1 MRVLVHGLTHQLSVA
16 LQAAAIEIASAPAAG
31 TASDA
36 HYFSDREKYLKDG
49 PIPCPDMR
57 SWRRR
62 SRSVRK
68 VCAIQ
73 SNRDRAKMARK
84 ARRSQRK
91 KARK

>member
-16 LQAAAIEIASAPAAG
+16 LQAAAIEFSAAPAVG
-31 TASDA
+31 TASEA
-36 HYFSDREKYLKDG
+36 HYFKYLNHG
-49 PIPCPDMR
+49 PIPCPDIR

-62 SRSVRK
+62 SRSTRK